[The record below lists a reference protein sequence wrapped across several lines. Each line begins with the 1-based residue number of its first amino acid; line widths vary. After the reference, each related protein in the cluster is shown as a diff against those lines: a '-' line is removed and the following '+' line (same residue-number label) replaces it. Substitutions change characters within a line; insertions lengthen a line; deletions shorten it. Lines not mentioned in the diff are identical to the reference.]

1 MSPDDYIVIDQT
13 YPTRGVI
20 LFTTYSKDRP
30 AKYGLNFRTLD
41 SSRRPCIY
49 YIVPYSEKPVEVTES
64 HIKDMLTLV
73 KRIVEGYEQHGYSRK
88 GTNIS
93 MDRYYMSIPLAEW
106 LYRKNIT
113 CIGTLNSNWKGLSK
127 EIKETKGREENSWI
141 SCKSDKG
148 EVTLNLHVMKT
159 KSSGMRKVLLLQT
172 TNSAHYVTQD
182 DKKPLSYRIYDYT
195 KGGIDIPG
203 QRIGSYTTKYKT
215 RNWTLLALS
224 YVLDMAR
231 INSHAIYV
239 INNAKKIVDSFKFGW
254 ELMKAFVKPN
264 MHTRLARGGLSK
276 HLQNWI
282 THILGNENDKVE
294 HLPPKND
301 TPRRCKISVISSHGK
316 GHKSTVDSMGKVK
329 SWCAKCKQPVCRKHT
344 ITVSESCT

>member
-73 KRIVEGYEQHGYSRK
+73 KRIVEGYEQHGYSLK

-93 MDRYYMSIPLAEW
+93 MDRYYTSIPQAEW
-106 LYRKNIT
+106 LYDKNIT
-113 CIGTLNSNWKGLSK
+113 YIGTLNSNRKGLPK

-148 EVTLNLHVMKT
+148 EVTLNLYVVKA
-159 KSSGMRKVLLLQT
+159 KSSGMRNVLLLQT
-172 TNSAHYVTQD
+172 TNPAHYVTQD
-182 DKKPLSYRIYDYT
+182 DKKSLLVTRYM
-195 KGGIDIPG
+195 
-203 QRIGSYTTKYKT
+203 TTL
-215 RNWTLLALS
+215 R
-224 YVLDMAR
+224 V
-231 INSHAIYV
+231 
-239 INNAKKIVDSFKFGW
+239 
-254 ELMKAFVKPN
+254 ELTHSIKEWG
-264 MHTRLARGGLSK
+264 HI
-276 HLQNWI
+276 LQNI
-282 THILGNENDKVE
+282 KQEN
-294 HLPPKND
+294 
-301 TPRRCKISVISSHGK
+301 
-316 GHKSTVDSMGKVK
+316 GH
-329 SWCAKCKQPVCRKHT
+329 
-344 ITVSESCT
+344 